1 MDSTILE
8 TSTIQTSIS
17 IPLVN
22 THKLEI
28 KQWLKKPMWPN
39 NQWHRSIQWA
49 QLVSSHHQRIGNM
62 MFHTRCW
69 SHLSKKTEMDSTI
82 LETST
87 IQTSISIPLE
97 NTHKLEIKQWLKKP
111 IWLNNQWHRSIQWAQ
126 LDLSHH
132 QKTGSMMFHTKCW
145 SHLSKKTEMDSTIS
159 ETSTIQTSISIP
171 LVNTHKLE
179 TKPWLKKQMWPNN
192 QWLRLIQW
200 AQLVSSHHQRIGN
213 MMFHT
218 KCWNQSFR
226 KIEMDL
232 MTSLMSTTQIN
243 ISIRLENM
251 LKLETK
257 LCHNPTKLWKP

>member
-1 MDSTILE
+1 MDLMIL
-8 TSTIQTSIS
+8 
-17 IPLVN
+17 
-22 THKLEI
+22 
-28 KQWLKKPMWPN
+28 
-39 NQWHRSIQWA
+39 
-49 QLVSSHHQRIGNM
+49 
-62 MFHTRCW
+62 
-69 SHLSKKTEMDSTI
+69 
-82 LETST
+82 
-87 IQTSISIPLE
+87 
-97 NTHKLEIKQWLKKP
+97 
-111 IWLNNQWHRSIQWAQ
+111 
-126 LDLSHH
+126 
-132 QKTGSMMFHTKCW
+132 
-145 SHLSKKTEMDSTIS
+145 

-200 AQLVSSHHQRIGN
+200 AQLVSSHHQRIGNMMFHTRCWSHLSKKTEMDSTILETFTIQTSINIPLESMLKLETKLCLKRSTILNNLWPKSIQWAQQVSSHHQRIGN

>member
-1 MDSTILE
+1 M
-8 TSTIQTSIS
+8 TSLMYTIQT
-17 IPLVN
+17 N
-22 THKLEI
+22 TNIHLESMLKLEI
-28 KQWLKKPMWPN
+28 KQWLNKPMWP
-39 NQWHRSIQWA
+39 
-49 QLVSSHHQRIGNM
+49 
-62 MFHTRCW
+62 
-69 SHLSKKTEMDSTI
+69 
-82 LETST
+82 
-87 IQTSISIPLE
+87 
-97 NTHKLEIKQWLKKP
+97 
-111 IWLNNQWHRSIQWAQ
+111 NNQWHRSIQWAQ

-145 SHLSKKTEMDSTIS
+145 SHLSKKTEMDSTIL
-159 ETSTIQTSISIP
+159 ETFTIQTSINIP
-171 LVNTHKLE
+171 LESMLKLE
-179 TKPWLKKQMWPNN
+179 TKQCLKRSTILNNLWLKS
-192 QWLRLIQW
+192 IQW
-200 AQLVSSHHQRIGN
+200 AQQVSSHHQRIGN